1 MNILGET
8 VLHEVPVQVTDPLD
22 VYRDYSATHGE
33 LAVIPPG
40 SCDHVT
46 ELEDVAHP
54 GVGIREIVDADLARH
69 VVPVV
74 PREDKL
80 HFSLGKLQQIK
91 FL

>member
-1 MNILGET
+1 M
-8 VLHEVPVQVTDPLD
+8 LHEVPVEVTDPLD
-22 VYRDYSATHGE
+22 VYGHYSSADGE
-33 LAVIPPG
+33 LAVVPPS

-54 GVGIREIVDADLARH
+54 GVGIGEVVDTDLARH

-74 PREDKL
+74 PRENKL
-80 HFSLGKLQQIK
+80 HISPGKLQQIK